1 MTHQDSIADLPQSVT
16 ADVAPTIRDI
26 GFPDLMDS
34 LVKGFADF
42 KAHPSHYVL
51 AIMIYPVIILLA
63 ARIGAGHDILPI
75 VWPLFSGLALISPL
89 VAMGLYEMSRR
100 REKGLVVSVKDGF
113 RVLRSPSLPA
123 IVILSLV
130 LIAIF
135 IAWLVAALW
144 IYDFIFEGARAQ
156 SAEEFVTQL
165 FTTTKGL
172 TLAIVGTA
180 VGFVFAVVVLCISV
194 VSFPLLLD
202 RRVSA
207 MTAAKTSFRAVR
219 ANPQSMFFWGLMIA
233 VILVLGFLPAFV
245 GLIVVIPVLG
255 HSTWHLYR
263 KVVE

>member
-1 MTHQDSIADLPQSVT
+1 MTHQDALADLPPRAAT
-16 ADVAPTIRDI
+16 AEPVVRDI

-34 LVKGFADF
+34 LSKGFADF

-63 ARIGAGHDILPI
+63 ARIGGGHDILPVI
-75 VWPLFSGLALISPL
+75 WPLFSGLALISPL

-100 REKGLVVSVKDGF
+100 REEGLAVSIKDGF

-123 IVILSLV
+123 IIALSLV
-130 LIAIF
+130 LIAIYL
-135 IAWLVAALW
+135 AWLFVALG
-144 IYDFIFEGARAQ
+144 IYDVIFEGARAQ
-156 SAEEFVTQL
+156 TAEEFITQV
-165 FTTTKGL
+165 FTTSKGL

-233 VILVLGFLPAFV
+233 VILVLGFLPAFI

-255 HSTWHLYR
+255 HATWHLYR
-263 KVVE
+263 KVIE